1 MSAGIT
7 RMAGKVA
14 MVTGAAQGIGRAI
27 ATRLA
32 TEGAKVV
39 IADIQE
45 EVANA
50 TAQELRAAGCTA
62 VAVKLD
68 VTSLASA
75 QAAAQKVAQEFGGI
89 DILVNNAGWDKLE
102 PFIESTPETWDKVI
116 AINFRGVIHCCK
128 AVIPQLQSRGGGK
141 IVSIASDAGRVG
153 SMGEAVYSGCKGA
166 IIAFSK
172 TLARELARNNIN
184 VNVVCPGPTETAL
197 LHGVMDKQPKVLDA
211 MKRGIPM
218 RRLGQPQD
226 LAGAVAFLAS
236 TDADYVT
243 GQVISVSGGLTM
255 VG

>member
-1 MSAGIT
+1 
-7 RMAGKVA
+7 MAGKVA
-14 MVTGAAQGIGRAI
+14 IVTGAAQGIGRAI

-32 TEGAKVV
+32 AEGAKVA

-50 TAQELRAAGCTA
+50 TAQELRAAGYTA
-62 VAVKLD
+62 AAVKLD

-75 QAAAQKVAQEFGGI
+75 QAAAQKVEQEFGGI

-128 AVIPQLQSRGGGK
+128 AVIPRLQSRGGGK

-153 SMGEAVYSGCKGA
+153 SIGEAVYSGCKGA

-236 TDADYVT
+236 ADADYVT